1 MRRAARAKESTM
13 AGPDASALAFF
24 SKAFPAIFSIVD
36 PIAAA
41 PLFLALVARES
52 DADRRGT
59 AIRATITMVLVLAIF
74 AAAGSAIFKFF
85 GITVP
90 AFKIAGGLLLFATAF
105 DMVRAKHGRDARS
118 TPDEER
124 EALEKADVAII
135 PLGIPLLSGPGAI
148 ATAMLWSGR
157 AHGASQQAALYAS
170 ILVVGAITVL
180 SLLFAQV
187 LMRVLG
193 QTGINIATRVM
204 GLILAA
210 TAAQFVVDGVSEVV
224 HPQASPLSM
233 GAPAW
238 GRDQLPCSG
247 ALARMRSPKSQ
258 TSAT

>member
-1 MRRAARAKESTM
+1 MAA
-13 AGPDASALAFF
+13 GDATTLAFF

-41 PLFLALVARES
+41 PLFLALVAREK
-52 DADRRGT
+52 DGERRRT
-59 AIRATITMVLVLAIF
+59 AFRATITMVLVLAIF

-90 AFKIAGGLLLFATAF
+90 AFKIAGGILLFTTAL
-105 DMVRAKHGRDARS
+105 DMIRAKHGRESRS
-118 TPDEER
+118 TPDEDR
-124 EALEKADVAII
+124 EAMEKADVGII

-157 AHGASQQAALYAS
+157 AHTASQQAAVYAAIGS
-170 ILVVGAITVL
+170 VGFITLV
-180 SLLFAQV
+180 SLLFAGY

-210 TAAQFVVDGVSEVV
+210 TAAQFVVDGVTEVL
-224 HPQASPLSM
+224 HPNTAVSSAPESSPSATTQPRFHL
-233 GAPAW
+233 
-238 GRDQLPCSG
+238 REK
-247 ALARMRSPKSQ
+247 RSPSSV
-258 TSAT
+258 TTAT